1 MVLGILALVLCGPIL
16 GPTAWIMGNSLK
28 KDAIAAGYPEPGNG
42 KAGRV
47 CGIVATAL
55 SALGIL
61 FYVVV
66 FALVGCGRSSTY

>member
-55 SALGIL
+55 SAVGIL
-61 FYVVV
+61 LYVAL
-66 FALVGCGRSSTY
+66 FAFVGFGRSSTY